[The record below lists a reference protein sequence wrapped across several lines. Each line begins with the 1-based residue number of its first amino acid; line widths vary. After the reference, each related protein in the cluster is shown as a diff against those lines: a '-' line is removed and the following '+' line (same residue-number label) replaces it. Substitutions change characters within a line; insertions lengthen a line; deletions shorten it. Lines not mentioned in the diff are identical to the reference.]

1 MDCYFLFNLIELIET
16 KTNVYLEKKLKE
28 YEGEF
33 EQDELIMDMSFVIYK
48 FAIRFLN
55 VVIQVVKT
63 TLNI

>member
-1 MDCYFLFNLIELIET
+1 VDCYFLFNLIELIET